1 MICHDLNQSARVS
14 LVNTAEGSCDDESCS
29 ATAVEQAS
37 KKRGD
42 SSVLLD
48 ANALKEE
55 GTGVDKGEAE
65 HLNRDTKESVTLV
78 GKILG
83 GMSNSSIQKPKGIK
97 RFQRCYTVS

>member
-29 ATAVEQAS
+29 DIAAEQVS

-42 SSVLLD
+42 SSVLLE

-55 GTGVDKGEAE
+55 EAGVDKGEAKQL
-65 HLNRDTKESVTLV
+65 HRDTKESVTLV

-83 GMSNSSIQKPKGIK
+83 GMSYSSIQKPKGIK
-97 RFQRCYTVS
+97 RYFKGNTVT

>member
-29 ATAVEQAS
+29 ATAAEQAS

-48 ANALKEE
+48 AKALKEK

-83 GMSNSSIQKPKGIK
+83 GMSYSSIQKPKGIK
-97 RFQRCYTVS
+97 RF

>member
-1 MICHDLNQSARVS
+1 MA
-14 LVNTAEGSCDDESCS
+14 AEQ
-29 ATAVEQAS
+29 VS

-65 HLNRDTKESVTLV
+65 QLNRDTKESVTLV
-78 GKILG
+78 GKVLG
-83 GMSNSSIQKPKGIK
+83 GMSYSSIRNPKGIK
-97 RFQRCYTVS
+97 RYFKGVTLYS

>member
-29 ATAVEQAS
+29 ATAAEQAS

-48 ANALKEE
+48 AKALKEK

-97 RFQRCYTVS
+97 RF